1 MEQAREEIT
10 ACGPKLTSLSPESGN
25 DVALTSAPMT
35 VKVPA
40 RKLQLHLVLNACG
53 RPLQVTAVGNGRNA
67 MNINCRVFKS
77 KNF

>member
-1 MEQAREEIT
+1 
-10 ACGPKLTSLSPESGN
+10 
-25 DVALTSAPMT
+25 MT